1 MRTNAD
7 GKSQLTPNE
16 AKELVLGRQGTYATI
31 SFRRPEGPNVRVF
44 KVQLMRGSA
53 DYIFLVECLRG
64 LEHQLSDLQAEN
76 ETLRNQ
82 QPPSRSFPTSQG
94 ANDKARLQ
102 ELQAENDRLKEQHHH
117 EIEDLLSRIEE
128 IENRERW
135 AKEGPRGEDPRVEML
150 KANLVELEDENNKL
164 KATLERLA
172 PENIQFRK
180 DIKELK
186 ALLAQLEAEND
197 ELRKQQP
204 EPEILKREKSKAQRS
219 AAPPPRAPVPPA
231 PEPEPEQVIPQRTPR
246 AQRSAAPPSPQPL
259 RSPVLF
265 PVGRAP
271 VPLSAPRLRDPY
283 GSPNFYPSD
292 GYTGGYYPS
301 PPEAMFN
308 RRAGEIPG
316 SRERLMLHPRQVNG
330 AFIGSPGG
338 GANMRGD
345 LE

>member
-31 SFRRPEGPNVRVF
+31 SFRRPEGPNVRMF

-64 LEHQLSDLQAEN
+64 LEHQISDLQAEN

-82 QPPSRSFPTSQG
+82 QPQSQG
-94 ANDKARLQ
+94 ANDIARLQ
-102 ELQAENDRLKEQHHH
+102 KLQAENDRLSEQHRH

-135 AKEGPRGEDPRVEML
+135 AKEDPREEDFRVEKL

-164 KATLERLA
+164 KARLARLA
-172 PENIQFRK
+172 PENEEFRK
-180 DIKELK
+180 DINKLK

-197 ELRKQQP
+197 ELREKQ
-204 EPEILKREKSKAQRS
+204 EPEIFLKKERAKAQRS

-231 PEPEPEQVIPQRTPR
+231 PEPEPVIPQRAPR
-246 AQRSAAPPSPQPL
+246 AQRSAAPPSPQQPF
-259 RSPVLF
+259 RSPVLSN
-265 PVGRAP
+265 GRAP

-283 GSPNFYPSD
+283 GSTNFYPSD
-292 GYTGGYYPS
+292 GYMGGYYPS

-308 RRAGEIPG
+308 RRAAEIPG
-316 SRERLMLHPRQVNG
+316 SRERLIVHPLKVNG
-330 AFIGSPGG
+330 TFIGSPGG
-338 GANMRGD
+338 GDNMRGD